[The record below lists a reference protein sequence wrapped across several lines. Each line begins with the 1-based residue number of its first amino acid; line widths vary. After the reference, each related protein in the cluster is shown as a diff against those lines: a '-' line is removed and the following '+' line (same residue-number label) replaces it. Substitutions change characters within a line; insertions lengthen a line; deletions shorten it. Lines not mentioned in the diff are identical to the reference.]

1 MGPHIDANTSKMGFR
16 MQLRGFRVLRGPILK
31 GLAVVC
37 RPRSLNQKRYMES
50 CEQVWHGLGSGF

>member
-50 CEQVWHGLGSGF
+50 FDS